1 MRQRVDGADDED
13 DDDDDDDA
21 LTSVDHLG
29 GQPRFL
35 AASLSLFFPSFLP
48 SFFLPR
54 AARTQARV
62 TVLRDDVQF
71 KSNRLTARARES
83 TREHAR
89 YERTHLYTQRDTRTR
104 TRT

>member
-35 AASLSLFFPSFLP
+35 AASLSRFFPSFLP
-48 SFFLPR
+48 SFFSS
-54 AARTQARV
+54 ASRTY
-62 TVLRDDVQF
+62 T
-71 KSNRLTARARES
+71 S
-83 TREHAR
+83 AR
-89 YERTHLYTQRDTRTR
+89 YCIMMTMYSLNLTV
-104 TRT
+104 